1 MVRESAAVAVVRDE
15 APAPSAAPAKV
26 AADVGQEAP
35 KPAARKRTASKGKKA
50 QASPSLFKR
59 MLSLFTGPE
68 EEAAPKRDA
77 KPKRTKSVKAAQ
89 AQQATTP
96 EKTARTP
103 KKSSDESQ
111 S

>member
-1 MVRESAAVAVVRDE
+1 MQALQNDERDIQ
-15 APAPSAAPAKV
+15 
-26 AADVGQEAP
+26 D
-35 KPAARKRTASKGKKA
+35 KGKKA

-89 AQQATTP
+89 AQQ
-96 EKTARTP
+96 EKGPRWHLAGDCLSPRTALEAVYEGHALARAL
-103 KKSSDESQ
+103 
-111 S
+111 